1 MAERTATRSAVLA
14 LRDERRAMREGCVF
28 LDEKCL
34 LLAAAMVAELRR
46 REALARSTRATWA
59 RARRALAAALAR
71 HGLDGLQCQ
80 PPLDTSAQ
88 ALVLHRRSLLGVRLV
103 DAALE
108 GAALPAPPAANPS
121 PEAAECRAAFS
132 ALLAPLA
139 ALAAMDSNLARLHA
153 EYRRT
158 VRRVRALEDVVLPEL
173 ERDCDEMETVLAEH
187 ERDEAVWA
195 RHAIARG
202 ERPARGSGSP

>member
-1 MAERTATRSAVLA
+1 VTDRTPTRSAVIA
-14 LRDERRAMREGCVF
+14 LSGERRAMREGCAF

-46 REALARSTRATWA
+46 RDALARSAEPARE
-59 RARRALAAALAR
+59 RARKALAAALAR

-80 PPLDTSAQ
+80 PALEASAQ
-88 ALVLHRRSLLGVRLV
+88 ELVLRRRSLLGVPLV
-103 DAALE
+103 EAALE
-108 GAALPAPPAANPS
+108 GEPLPAPPAANPS
-121 PEAAECRAAFS
+121 PEAAECRAAFA

-158 VRRVRALEDVVLPEL
+158 MRRVRALEDVVLPEI
-173 ERDCDEMETVLAEH
+173 EHDCAAMEAALAEL

-195 RHAIARG
+195 RHGRASAG
-202 ERPARGSGSP
+202 P